1 MMKDN
6 MEARKEAGKE
16 EEEAGEEQKEQK
28 GVSNNNLVKNISR
41 THVQPF
47 FFERMV
53 NYVILFLKL

>member
-1 MMKDN
+1 

-53 NYVILFLKL
+53 NYVILSLKL